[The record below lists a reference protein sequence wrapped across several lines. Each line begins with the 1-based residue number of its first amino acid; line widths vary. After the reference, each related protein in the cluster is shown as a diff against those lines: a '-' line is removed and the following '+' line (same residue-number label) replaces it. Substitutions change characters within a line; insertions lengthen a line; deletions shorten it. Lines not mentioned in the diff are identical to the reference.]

1 MKLYKPKFWNKKNF
15 LSILLFPI
23 SLIVQLFAFIKQ
35 KSVKSLNFN
44 IPIICLGNIY
54 LGGTGK
60 TPLSIYLANELKK
73 RGKNPVII
81 RKYYKSHKDE
91 HSLIKKKIGFL
102 ILNTN
107 RANAIKE
114 AERKGFDS
122 VILDD
127 GFQDHKI
134 KKDLNLICFNSFQ
147 LDGNGLV
154 LPAGPLRES
163 FDSLKR
169 AHIVMING
177 EKNNSFEERIYKIN
191 KNIKIFY
198 SKYDPINV
206 QQFRQG
212 KFIALIGIGNPE
224 NFLSLL
230 SKIGVNIIKKYIVP
244 DHYQFDKNEVSKI
257 IQEAKDND
265 CKIILTEKDYYKVK
279 DFSLE
284 RMVCLKVDLSIDE
297 KENLLDTILKTYD

>member
-1 MKLYKPKFWNKKNF
+1 M
-15 LSILLFPI
+15 
-23 SLIVQLFAFIKQ
+23 
-35 KSVKSLNFN
+35 
-44 IPIICLGNIY
+44 
-54 LGGTGK
+54 
-60 TPLSIYLANELKK
+60 
-73 RGKNPVII
+73 
-81 RKYYKSHKDE
+81 
-91 HSLIKKKIGFL
+91 IKKKFGFL

-127 GFQDHKI
+127 GFQDHRI
-134 KKDLNLICFNSFQ
+134 KKDLNIICFNSAQ
-147 LDGNGLV
+147 LGGNGLV

-169 AHIVMING
+169 AQIVMVNG
-177 EKNNSFEERIYKIN
+177 EKNKSFEEKIFKIN
-191 KNIKIFY
+191 ENIKIFY
-198 SKYDPINV
+198 SKYEPINA
-206 QQFRQG
+206 QQFRQR

-230 SKIGVNIIKKYIVP
+230 GNIGVNVVKKYILP

-257 IQEAKDND
+257 IQEAKDNN

-279 DFSLE
+279 DLSLE
-284 RMVCLKVDLSIDE
+284 RIECLKVDLNINKKE
-297 KENLLDTILKTYD
+297 KLLETILKTYV

>member
-134 KKDLNLICFNSFQ
+134 KKDLNVICFNSFQ

-284 RMVCLKVDLSIDE
+284 RMECLKVDLSIDE
-297 KENLLDTILKTYD
+297 KEKLLEAVLKTYD

>member
-134 KKDLNLICFNSFQ
+134 KKDLNVICFNSFQ

-297 KENLLDTILKTYD
+297 KENFLDAILKTYD

>member
-1 MKLYKPKFWNKKNF
+1 MKLYKPKFWNEKNF
-15 LSILLFPI
+15 LSIILFPI
-23 SLIVQLFAFIKQ
+23 SLIVQLFALIKQ

-44 IPIICLGNIY
+44 IPVICLGNIY
-54 LGGTGK
+54 VGGTGK

-73 RGKNPVII
+73 KGKNPVII

-91 HSLIKKKIGFL
+91 ISLIKKKFGFL

-127 GFQDHKI
+127 GFQDHRI
-134 KKDLNLICFNSFQ
+134 KKDLNIICFNSAQ
-147 LDGNGLV
+147 LGGNGLV

-169 AHIVMING
+169 AQIVMING
-177 EKNNSFEERIYKIN
+177 EKNKSFEEKIFKIN
-191 KNIKIFY
+191 ENIKIFY
-198 SKYDPINV
+198 SEYEPINA
-206 QQFRQG
+206 QQFKQR

-230 SKIGVNIIKKYIVP
+230 SNIGVNIVKKYILP
-244 DHYQFDKNEVSKI
+244 DHYQFDKDEVSKI
-257 IQEAKDND
+257 IQEAKDKN
-265 CKIILTEKDYYKVK
+265 CQIILTEKDYYKVE
-279 DFSLE
+279 DLSLE
-284 RMVCLKVDLSIDE
+284 RIECLKVDLNINKKE
-297 KENLLDTILKTYD
+297 KLLETILKTYV

>member
-1 MKLYKPKFWNKKNF
+1 MKLYKPKFWNEKNF
-15 LSILLFPI
+15 LSIVLFPI
-23 SLIVQLFAFIKQ
+23 SLIVQLFALIKQ

-44 IPIICLGNIY
+44 IPVICLGNIY
-54 LGGTGK
+54 VGGTGK

-73 RGKNPVII
+73 KGKNPVII

-91 HSLIKKKIGFL
+91 HSLIKKKFGFL

-127 GFQDHKI
+127 GFQDHRI
-134 KKDLNLICFNSFQ
+134 KKDLNIICFNSAQ
-147 LDGNGLV
+147 LGGNGLV

-169 AHIVMING
+169 AQIVMING
-177 EKNNSFEERIYKIN
+177 EKNKSFEEKIFKIN
-191 KNIKIFY
+191 ENIKIFY
-198 SKYDPINV
+198 SEYEPINA
-206 QQFRQG
+206 QQFKQR

-230 SKIGVNIIKKYIVP
+230 SNIGVNIVKKYILP
-244 DHYQFDKNEVSKI
+244 DHYQFDKDEVNKI
-257 IQEAKDND
+257 IQEAKDKN
-265 CKIILTEKDYYKVK
+265 CQIILTEKDYYKVE
-279 DFSLE
+279 DLSLE
-284 RMVCLKVDLSIDE
+284 RIECLKVDLNINKKE
-297 KENLLDTILKTYD
+297 KLLETILKTYV

>member
-1 MKLYKPKFWNKKNF
+1 MKLYKPKFWNEKNI
-15 LSILLFPI
+15 LSIVLFPI
-23 SLIVQLFAFIKQ
+23 SLIVQLFALIKQ

-44 IPIICLGNIY
+44 IPVICLGNIY
-54 LGGTGK
+54 VGGTGK

-73 RGKNPVII
+73 KGKNPVII

-91 HSLIKKKIGFL
+91 HSLIKKKFGFL

-127 GFQDHKI
+127 GFQDHRI
-134 KKDLNLICFNSFQ
+134 KKDLNIICFNSAQ
-147 LDGNGLV
+147 LGGNGLV

-169 AHIVMING
+169 AQIVMING
-177 EKNNSFEERIYKIN
+177 EKNKSFEEKIFKIN
-191 KNIKIFY
+191 ENIKIFY
-198 SKYDPINV
+198 SEYEPINA
-206 QQFRQG
+206 QQFKQR

-230 SKIGVNIIKKYIVP
+230 SNIGVNIVKKYILP
-244 DHYQFDKNEVSKI
+244 DHYQFDKDEVSKI
-257 IQEAKDND
+257 IQEAKDKN
-265 CKIILTEKDYYKVK
+265 CQIILTEKDYYKVE
-279 DFSLE
+279 DLSLE
-284 RMVCLKVDLSIDE
+284 RIECLKVDLNINKKE
-297 KENLLDTILKTYD
+297 KLLETILKTYV

>member
-134 KKDLNLICFNSFQ
+134 KKDLNVICFNSFQ